1 MCIISGDK
9 SSRHRAIP
17 APVVCDLCC
26 PCYTVS
32 NIQLSDIL
40 LLTITNNFY
49 FQVYCLGTIL
59 SMQISFVGFQPV
71 QSSEHM
77 AVSFVLHVKHW
88 RLTFQFYQKLIM
100 ASLKAFPSLSP
111 PSPPPPF
118 PLPSPPLPSFPL
130 PPSPFPLPLPLPLP
144 LPPSPFPL
152 PLPLPLPPLLAR
164 PLHFSRAENPLFL
177 SLRTPALQAKFLVLL
192 DRNAHLRF
200 LLVEYTF
207 RFLLGRGSSLL
218 SLTNNKRSL

>member
-100 ASLKAFPSLSP
+100 ASLKAFPSLPP
-111 PSPPPPF
+111 PSLPPPF
-118 PLPSPPLPSFPL
+118 PLPSPPLL
-130 PPSPFPLPLPLPLP
+130 PPSP
-144 LPPSPFPL
+144 PPPP
-152 PLPLPLPPLLAR
+152 PPPLLAR

>member
-100 ASLKAFPSLSP
+100 ASLKAFPSLPP

-118 PLPSPPLPSFPL
+118 PLPSPSPPL
-130 PPSPFPLPLPLPLP
+130 PSPFPLPLP
-144 LPPSPFPL
+144 
-152 PLPLPLPPLLAR
+152 PPLLAR

-177 SLRTPALQAKFLVLL
+177 SLWTPALQAKFLVLL

-200 LLVEYTF
+200 LLAEYTF

>member
-100 ASLKAFPSLSP
+100 ASLKAFPSP
-111 PSPPPPF
+111 
-118 PLPSPPLPSFPL
+118 PLPSPPLLPPSPPPSPL
-130 PPSPFPLPLPLPLP
+130 PPSPPSASLAFLSRRK
-144 LPPSPFPL
+144 SPFPF
-152 PLPLPLPPLLAR
+152 P
-164 PLHFSRAENPLFL
+164 S
-177 SLRTPALQAKFLVLL
+177 
-192 DRNAHLRF
+192 NACF
-200 LLVEYTF
+200 A
-207 RFLLGRGSSLL
+207 G
-218 SLTNNKRSL
+218 

>member
-100 ASLKAFPSLSP
+100 ASLKAFPSL
-111 PSPPPPF
+111 PSPSLPP
-118 PLPSPPLPSFPL
+118 PLPSPPLL
-130 PPSPFPLPLPLPLP
+130 PPSPFPLPPSPP
-144 LPPSPFPL
+144 PPPSPFPL
-152 PLPLPLPPLLAR
+152 PPSPPPPPPSPPSASLA
-164 PLHFSRAENPLFL
+164 FL
-177 SLRTPALQAKFLVLL
+177 SRRKSPFPFPS
-192 DRNAHLRF
+192 NACF
-200 LLVEYTF
+200 A
-207 RFLLGRGSSLL
+207 G
-218 SLTNNKRSL
+218 

>member
-1 MCIISGDK
+1 MQSPLLLFVISM
-9 SSRHRAIP
+9 
-17 APVVCDLCC
+17 VLF
-26 PCYTVS
+26 
-32 NIQLSDIL
+32 
-40 LLTITNNFY
+40 LTITNNFY

-77 AVSFVLHVKHW
+77 AVSFVLHVKQCL
-88 RLTFQFYQKLIM
+88 LTFQFYQKLIM
-100 ASLKAFPSLSP
+100 GSLQAFPSLPPSP
-111 PSPPPPF
+111 LPSPLPSPSPPPPP
-118 PLPSPPLPSFPL
+118 PLPSPSPPPPP
-130 PPSPFPLPLPLPLP
+130 PPSR
-144 LPPSPFPL
+144 
-152 PLPLPLPPLLAR
+152 PPLLAR

>member
-9 SSRHRAIP
+9 SSCHHAIP
-17 APVVCDLCC
+17 APVVCDLRGR
-26 PCYTVS
+26 CYTVS

-40 LLTITNNFY
+40 LLTITNNCY

-100 ASLKAFPSLSP
+100 ASLKAP
-111 PSPPPPF
+111 PSPPPP
-118 PLPSPPLPSFPL
+118 PSPL
-130 PPSPFPLPLPLPLP
+130 PPSPPSASLAFLSRRK
-144 LPPSPFPL
+144 SPFPF
-152 PLPLPLPPLLAR
+152 P
-164 PLHFSRAENPLFL
+164 S
-177 SLRTPALQAKFLVLL
+177 
-192 DRNAHLRF
+192 NACF
-200 LLVEYTF
+200 A
-207 RFLLGRGSSLL
+207 G
-218 SLTNNKRSL
+218 

>member
-1 MCIISGDK
+1 MQSLLLLFVISVVLVTLYPI
-9 SSRHRAIP
+9 SSCQIF
-17 APVVCDLCC
+17 
-26 PCYTVS
+26 
-32 NIQLSDIL
+32 L

-100 ASLKAFPSLSP
+100 ASLKAP
-111 PSPPPPF
+111 PSPPPP
-118 PLPSPPLPSFPL
+118 PS
-130 PPSPFPLPLPLPLP
+130 
-144 LPPSPFPL
+144 
-152 PLPLPLPPLLAR
+152 LPPLLAR

>member
-17 APVVCDLCC
+17 APVDCDLCG

-40 LLTITNNFY
+40 LLTIANNCY

-77 AVSFVLHVKHW
+77 AVSFVLHVKQCW
-88 RLTFQFYQKLIM
+88 LTFQFCQKLIM
-100 ASLKAFPSLSP
+100 ASLQAFPSLPP
-111 PSPPPPF
+111 PS
-118 PLPSPPLPSFPL
+118 PL
-130 PPSPFPLPLPLPLP
+130 PPSPLPLPF
-144 LPPSPFPL
+144 LPPPF
-152 PLPLPLPPLLAR
+152 LAR
-164 PLHFSRAENPLFL
+164 PLHFSHAPNPLFL
-177 SLRTPALQAKFLVLL
+177 SLRTPATRAKFPVLL
-192 DRNAHLRF
+192 DTNAHLRF
-200 LLVEYTF
+200 LLAESTF
-207 RFLLGRGSSLL
+207 RFLLARGSSLL
-218 SLTNNKRSL
+218 SLTNNKRTLQAGKRLWCK

>member
-130 PPSPFPLPLPLPLP
+130 P
-144 LPPSPFPL
+144 
-152 PLPLPLPPLLAR
+152 LPLPPLLAR

>member
-77 AVSFVLHVKHW
+77 AVSFVLLVKHW

-100 ASLKAFPSLSP
+100 ASLKAFPSLPP

-118 PLPSPPLPSFPL
+118 PLPSPPLPSPPSHFPSPL
-130 PPSPFPLPLPLPLP
+130 PPSPPSASLAFLSRRK
-144 LPPSPFPL
+144 SPFPF
-152 PLPLPLPPLLAR
+152 P
-164 PLHFSRAENPLFL
+164 S
-177 SLRTPALQAKFLVLL
+177 
-192 DRNAHLRF
+192 NACF
-200 LLVEYTF
+200 A
-207 RFLLGRGSSLL
+207 G
-218 SLTNNKRSL
+218 